1 MVKFNETLLLGI
13 SLLAALVLSKGRESL
28 SSIQFLQNTSDN
40 FLSYYKEIDKQQIK
54 AVEKQESNIAT
65 LENIK
70 QTNQQLR
77 EYNLDIAQ
85 QILNYERNLTQL
97 EISQIENEMGKTQ
110 SFISQQQKIPAGN
123 TFGLSASGESL
134 VKKFKDT
141 FNYYSRVWSGEK
153 GPLEQVSIYPDVYIP
168 LNQSTFAGF
177 AQQAEYEKAQQRIS
191 EANQLIFRQQ
201 TEIDRLEEEYQTRFG
216 GLSRYG

>member
-13 SLLAALVLSKGRESL
+13 SLLAALVLSKG
-28 SSIQFLQNTSDN
+28 SSILPRTSGVSFIDPYTTQ
-40 FLSYYKEIDKQQIK
+40 LSEAQAAAIQKG
-54 AVEKQESNIAT
+54 ESNIQT
-65 LENIK
+65 LQSI
-70 QTNQQLR
+70 R
-77 EYNLDIAQ
+77 ESNLGIAQ
-85 QILNYERNLTQL
+85 DILDYERNIANTKIDYLQTEL
-97 EISQIENEMGKTQ
+97 SKTQ
-110 SFISQQQKIPAGN
+110 SFISQQQKIPAGS

-141 FNYYSRVWSGEK
+141 FDYYSRVWTGEK
-153 GPLEQVSIYPDVYIP
+153 GSLEQVSIYPDVYIP
-168 LNQSTFAGF
+168 LNQRTFAGF

>member
-13 SLLAALVLSKGRESL
+13 SLLAALVLSKG
-28 SSIQFLQNTSDN
+28 SSILPRTSGVSFIDPYTSQ
-40 FLSYYKEIDKQQIK
+40 LSQAQAAAIQKG
-54 AVEKQESNIAT
+54 ESNIET
-65 LENIK
+65 LQSI
-70 QTNQQLR
+70 R
-77 EYNLDIAQ
+77 ESNLGIAQ
-85 QILNYERNLTQL
+85 DILDYERNIANTKIDYLQTEL
-97 EISQIENEMGKTQ
+97 SKTQ

-123 TFGLSASGESL
+123 TFGLLGTGESL

-141 FNYYSRVWSGEK
+141 FNYYSRVWTGEK

-168 LNQSTFAGF
+168 LNQRTYSGF

>member
-13 SLLAALVLSKGRESL
+13 SLLAALVLSKG
-28 SSIQFLQNTSDN
+28 SSILPRSNSISFINPYTSQ
-40 FLSYYKEIDKQQIK
+40 LSEAQAQAIQKG
-54 AVEKQESNIAT
+54 ESNIET
-65 LENIK
+65 LQSIK
-70 QTNQQLR
+70 
-77 EYNLDIAQ
+77 ESNLGIAQ
-85 QILNYERNLTQL
+85 DILDYERNIANTKIDYLQTEL
-97 EISQIENEMGKTQ
+97 SKTQ

-134 VKKFKDT
+134 VKKFKDS
-141 FNYYSRVWSGEK
+141 FNYYSRVWTGEK
-153 GPLEQVSIYPDVYIP
+153 GRLDQVSIYPDVYIP

-177 AQQAEYEKAQQRIS
+177 AQQAEFEKAQQRIS

-216 GLSRYG
+216 NLSRYG

>member
-13 SLLAALVLSKGRESL
+13 SLLAALVLSKG
-28 SSIQFLQNTSDN
+28 SSILPRTSGISFIN
-40 FLSYYKEIDKQQIK
+40 PYTSQLSEAQAAAIQKG
-54 AVEKQESNIAT
+54 ESNIET
-65 LENIK
+65 LQSIK
-70 QTNQQLR
+70 
-77 EYNLDIAQ
+77 ESNLGIAQ
-85 QILNYERNLTQL
+85 DILDYERNIANTKIDYLQTEL
-97 EISQIENEMGKTQ
+97 SKTQ

-134 VKKFKDT
+134 VKKFKDS
-141 FNYYSRVWSGEK
+141 FNYYSRVWTGEK
-153 GPLEQVSIYPDVYIP
+153 GSLDTVSIYPDVYIP

-177 AQQAEYEKAQQRIS
+177 AQQAEFEKAQQRIS

-201 TEIDRLEEEYQTRFG
+201 TEIDKLEEEYQTRFG

>member
-13 SLLAALVLSKGRESL
+13 SLLAALVLSKG
-28 SSIQFLQNTSDN
+28 SSILPRTAGINFINPYTSQLSQAQAAAIQKGETNIETLQSIR
-40 FLSYYKEIDKQQIK
+40 EI
-54 AVEKQESNIAT
+54 
-65 LENIK
+65 
-70 QTNQQLR
+70 
-77 EYNLDIAQ
+77 NLGIAQ
-85 QILNYERNLTQL
+85 DILDYERNIANTKIDYLQTEL
-97 EISQIENEMGKTQ
+97 SKTQ

-141 FNYYSRVWSGEK
+141 FDYYSRVWTGEK

-177 AQQAEYEKAQQRIS
+177 AQQAEFEKAQQRIS

-201 TEIDRLEEEYQTRFG
+201 SEIDRLEEEYQTRFG

>member
-1 MVKFNETLLLGI
+1 MVKFNETLLFGI
-13 SLLAALVLSKGRESL
+13 SLLAALVLSKG
-28 SSIQFLQNTSDN
+28 SSILPQSNSISFINPYTSQ
-40 FLSYYKEIDKQQIK
+40 LSEAQAQAIQKG
-54 AVEKQESNIAT
+54 ESNIET
-65 LENIK
+65 LQSIK
-70 QTNQQLR
+70 
-77 EYNLDIAQ
+77 ESNLGIAQ
-85 QILNYERNLTQL
+85 DILDYERNIANTKIDYLQTEL
-97 EISQIENEMGKTQ
+97 SKTQ

-134 VKKFKDT
+134 VKKFKDS
-141 FNYYSRVWSGEK
+141 FNYYSRVWTGEK
-153 GPLEQVSIYPDVYIP
+153 GSLEQVSIYPDVYIP

>member
-13 SLLAALVLSKGRESL
+13 SLLAALVLSKG
-28 SSIQFLQNTSDN
+28 SSILPRTSGISFIN
-40 FLSYYKEIDKQQIK
+40 PYTSQLSEAQAQAIQKG
-54 AVEKQESNIAT
+54 ESNIET
-65 LENIK
+65 LQSIK
-70 QTNQQLR
+70 
-77 EYNLDIAQ
+77 ESNLGIAQ
-85 QILNYERNLTQL
+85 DILDYERNIANTKIDYLQTEL
-97 EISQIENEMGKTQ
+97 SKTQ

-123 TFGLSASGESL
+123 TFGLNISGESL

-141 FNYYSRVWSGEK
+141 FNYYSRVWTGEK

-168 LNQSTFAGF
+168 LNQKTFAGF
-177 AQQAEYEKAQQRIS
+177 AQQAEFEKAQQRIE

-216 GLSRYG
+216 NLSRYG

>member
-13 SLLAALVLSKGRESL
+13 SLLAALVLSKG
-28 SSIQFLQNTSDN
+28 SSILPQSNSISFINPYTSQ
-40 FLSYYKEIDKQQIK
+40 LSEAQAQAIQKG
-54 AVEKQESNIAT
+54 ESNIET
-65 LENIK
+65 LQSIK
-70 QTNQQLR
+70 
-77 EYNLDIAQ
+77 ESNLGIAQ
-85 QILNYERNLTQL
+85 DILDYERNIANTKIDYLQTEL
-97 EISQIENEMGKTQ
+97 SKTQ

-134 VKKFKDT
+134 VKKFKDS
-141 FNYYSRVWSGEK
+141 FNYYSRVWTGEK
-153 GPLEQVSIYPDVYIP
+153 GSLEQVSIYPDVYIP

>member
-1 MVKFNETLLLGI
+1 MVKFNETLLFGI
-13 SLLAALVLSKGRESL
+13 SLLAALVLSKG
-28 SSIQFLQNTSDN
+28 SSILPQSNSISFINPYTSQ
-40 FLSYYKEIDKQQIK
+40 LSEAQAQAIQKG
-54 AVEKQESNIAT
+54 ESNIET
-65 LENIK
+65 LQSIK
-70 QTNQQLR
+70 
-77 EYNLDIAQ
+77 ESNLGIAQ
-85 QILNYERNLTQL
+85 DILDYERNIANTKIDYLQTEL
-97 EISQIENEMGKTQ
+97 SKTQ

-134 VKKFKDT
+134 VKKFKDS
-141 FNYYSRVWSGEK
+141 FNYYSRVWTGEK
-153 GPLEQVSIYPDVYIP
+153 GSLEQVSIYPDVYIP

-177 AQQAEYEKAQQRIS
+177 AQQAEYEKAQQRIA